1 MIRPAVHLAPPAG
14 WLNDPNGLCRHG
26 GVYHAF
32 YQHNPAAD
40 VWGPMHWRHA
50 TSTDL
55 HHWEDHGIALAPDEL
70 GMIFSGS
77 VVVDSDGSAGF
88 GAGALVAVFT
98 YAGEGAQTQG
108 LAGSRD
114 GGYTWTKHPGN
125 PVLVSPTGEKDFR
138 DPKVFWW
145 GPPGSG
151 HWVMV
156 LAVGRRAEI
165 YRSSDLRSW
174 DLSGTFAPELAGGG
188 IWECPDLFA
197 LPVDGAGESCWVLT
211 ASVGGAGPH
220 GHGGTV
226 GFVGDFDGVRFTPQD
241 PGAPPRL
248 LDHGPDFYAAQ
259 SFSNLPEGRTVW
271 MGWLNSWHYA
281 LSVPSDGWRGM
292 LSVPRDLD
300 LVTTS
305 RGISVR
311 QRPTPELTALRG
323 RCLLRHDGPLSRTL
337 EFPADGDSPGCDVTI
352 RMERSD
358 GQAAVV
364 LEVGDA
370 AGPAVVLTVT
380 GEEITVGRSSAPGL
394 GRQVADSFAQV
405 YRAPL
410 EPAPGPVEVRAVL
423 DSTSLEV
430 FADGGVTV
438 LSATYFCEGIPALR
452 LRSAGRAPNSLV
464 VQAEA
469 YGV

>member
-1 MIRPAVHLAPPAG
+1 MMRPALHLAAPAG
-14 WLNDPNGLCRHG
+14 WLNDPNGLCRHH

-55 HHWEDHGIALAPDEL
+55 HHWEDRGIALGPDEL

-77 VVVDSDGSAGF
+77 AVVDSVGSVGF
-88 GAGALVAVFT
+88 GADAVIAVFT
-98 YAGEGAQTQG
+98 YAAEGAQSQG
-108 LAGSRD
+108 LAWSRD
-114 GGYTWTKHPGN
+114 GGSTWTKYPAN
-125 PVLVSPTGEKDFR
+125 PVLVPAAGDKDFR

-151 HWVMV
+151 HWVMI
-156 LAVGRRAEI
+156 LAAGRRAEI
-165 YRSSDLRSW
+165 YRSRDLRSW
-174 DLSGTFAPELAGGG
+174 DLSGTFAPDPGGGG
-188 IWECPDLFA
+188 IWECPDLFE
-197 LPVDGAGESCWVLT
+197 LSVDGAEESCWVLT

-226 GFVGDFDGVRFTPQD
+226 GFLGHFDGAGFTLD
-241 PGAPPRL
+241 RSASPRL

-259 SFSNLPEGRTVW
+259 TFSNLPDGRSMW

-281 LSVPSDGWRGM
+281 LSVPSDGWRGT
-292 LSVPRDLD
+292 LSIPRDLD
-300 LVTTS
+300 LVATS
-305 RGISVR
+305 QGISLR

-323 RCLLRHDGPLSRTL
+323 RCVLRHDGALARTL
-337 EFPADGDSPGCDVTI
+337 EFPADRGSPGCDVTI
-352 RMERSD
+352 RTERSD
-358 GQAAVV
+358 GQAVV

-370 AGPAVVLTVT
+370 SRPAAVLTVT
-380 GEEITVGRSSAPGL
+380 GQEVTVGRSSPAGL
-394 GRQVADSFAQV
+394 GRQAADSFAQV
-405 YRAPL
+405 HRAPL
-410 EPAPGPVEVRAVL
+410 VPAPGPVEVRAVL

-438 LSATYFCEGIPALR
+438 LSATCFCEGVPALR
-452 LRSAGRAPNSLV
+452 LRPAGRIPRRPV
-464 VQAEA
+464 VGVEA
-469 YGV
+469 YVV